1 MLTRPSAVPVPSEIP
16 KETPM
21 PRTAL
26 NSPTPGRRSLTLAA
40 GAVATA
46 AALAVAGCAPTS
58 SSGSSA
64 SSKSSAT
71 SANTCTKATLQTQ
84 TPGTLTIATDEP
96 VYEPWFVDDKPT
108 NKKGFESAVAY
119 AVAEKLGYADTD
131 VKWVR
136 AHFDDVISPTP
147 KKFDFD
153 INEFSITDARAK
165 VVDFSTGYY
174 DVTQAVVTV
183 KGSKIAGATT
193 IAALQGAKLGAQKG
207 TTTYDAI
214 GSIIKPSQAPAVF
227 NTNDLAVQALK
238 NKQIDGL
245 VVDLPTA
252 LYVAAAQVK
261 DGVVVGQFK
270 SPGTPE
276 QFGLLLDKG
285 SALTTCMSQ
294 AVDALRADGTLTQ
307 LASQWLTGSTGAPVL
322 Q

>member
-1 MLTRPSAVPVPSEIP
+1 MTCTSLRNRRP
-16 KETPM
+16 
-21 PRTAL
+21 TAL
-26 NSPTPGRRSLTLAA
+26 IGGALSVLAIGVGGIISA
-40 GAVATA
+40 
-46 AALAVAGCAPTS
+46 CAPSDST
-58 SSGSSA
+58 SSGSTSA
-64 SSKSSAT
+64 SGGSAT
-71 SANTCTKATLQTQ
+71 TNACTAASLQTK

-119 AVAEKLGYADTD
+119 AVATKLGYQDAN

-153 INEFSITDARAK
+153 INEFSITAARQK

-183 KGSKIAGATT
+183 KGSKIAGATS

-207 TTTYDAI
+207 TTSYDAI
-214 GSIIKPSQAPAVF
+214 GSVIKPSKSPAVF

-238 NKQIDGL
+238 NHQIDGL

-252 LYVAAAQVK
+252 LYIAAAQIK
-261 DGVVVGQFK
+261 GGVVVGQF
-270 SPGTPE
+270 PTAGTPE
-276 QFGLLLDKG
+276 QFGLLLGKG
-285 SALTTCMSQ
+285 DPITSCVSQ
-294 AVDALRADGTLTQ
+294 AVDALRADGTLKQ
-307 LASQWLTGSTGAPVL
+307 LATQWLTASAGAPVL

>member
-1 MLTRPSAVPVPSEIP
+1 MSRTSLRRRP
-16 KETPM
+16 
-21 PRTAL
+21 
-26 NSPTPGRRSLTLAA
+26 LTLVS
-40 GAVATA
+40 GALVTV
-46 AALAVAGCAPTS
+46 AALALAGCAPNDD
-58 SSGSSA
+58 A
-64 SSKSSAT
+64 SKSNAGASAT
-71 SANTCTKATLQTQ
+71 SANMCTKATLQTQ

-119 AVAEKLGYADTD
+119 AVATQLGYADAD

-207 TTTYDAI
+207 TTSYDAI
-214 GSIIKPSQAPAVF
+214 GSIIKPSQGPAVF

-261 DGVVVGQFK
+261 GGLVVGQFK

-276 QFGLLLDKG
+276 QFGLLLGKG
-285 SALTTCMSQ
+285 SALTSCMSK

-307 LASQWLTGSTGAPVL
+307 LASQWLTGSNGAPVL

>member
-1 MLTRPSAVPVPSEIP
+1 
-16 KETPM
+16 M

-26 NSPTPGRRSLTLAA
+26 TPITPGRRSLALAA
-40 GAVATA
+40 GALSTA
-46 AALAVAGCAPTS
+46 AVTVLALTGCAPTDSSGAAAKTS
-58 SSGSSA
+58 SSS
-64 SSKSSAT
+64 T
-71 SANTCTKATLQTQ
+71 TANACTKANLQTQ

-119 AVAEKLGYADTD
+119 AVATKLGYADTD

-207 TTTYDAI
+207 TPSYDAI
-214 GSIIKPSQAPAVF
+214 GSIIKPSQQPAVF

-276 QFGLLLDKG
+276 QFGLLLGKG

-294 AVDALRADGTLTQ
+294 AVDALRSDGTLAQ
-307 LASQWLTGSTGAPVL
+307 LASQWLTGSNGAPVL

>member
-1 MLTRPSAVPVPSEIP
+1 MSRTSLRRRP
-16 KETPM
+16 
-21 PRTAL
+21 
-26 NSPTPGRRSLTLAA
+26 LTLVSAA
-40 GAVATA
+40 LVTV
-46 AALAVAGCAPTS
+46 AALAVAGCAPNDDASKTNA
-58 SSGSSA
+58 GA
-64 SSKSSAT
+64 SST

-119 AVAEKLGYADTD
+119 AVATKLGYADAD

-183 KGSKIAGATT
+183 KGSKIEGATT

-207 TTTYDAI
+207 TTSYDAI
-214 GSIIKPSQAPAVF
+214 GSIIKPSQGPAVF

-261 DGVVVGQFK
+261 GGLVVGQFK

-276 QFGLLLDKG
+276 QFGLLLGKG
-285 SALTTCMSQ
+285 SALTSCMSK

-307 LASQWLTGSTGAPVL
+307 LASQWLTGSNGAPVL

>member
-1 MLTRPSAVPVPSEIP
+1 MSRTSLRRRP
-16 KETPM
+16 
-21 PRTAL
+21 
-26 NSPTPGRRSLTLAA
+26 LTLVS
-40 GAVATA
+40 GALVTV
-46 AALAVAGCAPTS
+46 AALAVAGCAPNDNAS
-58 SSGSSA
+58 KSNAGA
-64 SSKSSAT
+64 SST
-71 SANTCTKATLQTQ
+71 SANACLKATLQTQ

-119 AVAEKLGYADTD
+119 AVATKLGYADAD

-207 TTTYDAI
+207 TTSYDAI
-214 GSIIKPSQAPAVF
+214 GSIIKPSQGPAVF

-261 DGVVVGQFK
+261 GGLVVGQFK

-276 QFGLLLDKG
+276 QFGLLLGKG
-285 SALTTCMSQ
+285 SALTSCMSQ

>member
-1 MLTRPSAVPVPSEIP
+1 MSRTSLRRRP
-16 KETPM
+16 
-21 PRTAL
+21 
-26 NSPTPGRRSLTLAA
+26 LTLAS
-40 GAVATA
+40 GALITVT
-46 AALAVAGCAPTS
+46 ALAIAGCAPNDSADKTNA
-58 SSGSSA
+58 GA
-64 SSKSSAT
+64 SSTT
-71 SANTCTKATLQTQ
+71 SANACVKASLQTQ
-84 TPGTLTIATDEP
+84 APGTLTIATDEP

-119 AVAEKLGYADTD
+119 AVATKLGYADAD
-131 VKWVR
+131 VKWAR

-174 DVTQAVVTV
+174 DVTQAIVTT
-183 KGSKIAGATT
+183 KGSKIAGAAS
-193 IAALQGAKLGAQKG
+193 IADLQSAKLGAQKG
-207 TTTYDAI
+207 TTSYDAI
-214 GSIIKPSQAPAVF
+214 GSVIKPSQQPSVF

-261 DGVVVGQFK
+261 DGVVVGQFT

-276 QFGLLLDKG
+276 QFGLLLGKG
-285 SALTTCMSQ
+285 SAITSCVSQ
-294 AVDALRADGTLTQ
+294 AVDALRKDGTLAQ
-307 LASQWLTGSTGAPVL
+307 LATQWLTGASGAPVL
-322 Q
+322 K

>member
-1 MLTRPSAVPVPSEIP
+1 
-16 KETPM
+16 M
-21 PRTAL
+21 PRTA
-26 NSPTPGRRSLTLAA
+26 TRRSVPLLA
-40 GAVATA
+40 GALVTV
-46 AALAVAGCAPTS
+46 AALAVAGCAPNDSGNAGSTT
-58 SSGSSA
+58 SGS
-64 SSKSSAT
+64 AT
-71 SANTCTKATLQTQ
+71 ANTCTKSNLQTY

-119 AVAEKLGYADTD
+119 AVAAKLGYGDTD

-183 KGSKIAGATT
+183 KGSKIAGATS
-193 IAALQGAKLGAQKG
+193 IADLQSAKLGAQKG
-207 TTTYDAI
+207 TTSYDAI
-214 GSIIKPSQAPAVF
+214 TTVIKPTQTPAVF

-261 DGVVVGQFK
+261 DGLVVGQFK

-276 QFGLLLDKG
+276 QFGLLLGKG
-285 SALTTCMSQ
+285 SALTTCVSQ
-294 AVDALRADGTLTQ
+294 AVDALRANGTLTQ
-307 LASQWLTGSTGAPVL
+307 LASQWLTGTSGAPVL

>member
-1 MLTRPSAVPVPSEIP
+1 
-16 KETPM
+16 M
-21 PRTAL
+21 PRT
-26 NSPTPGRRSLTLAA
+26 TPRRRSLSLVG
-40 GAVATA
+40 GAVAA
-46 AALAVAGCAPTS
+46 VAALVVAGCAPADS
-58 SSGSSA
+58 DGKASSA
-64 SSKSSAT
+64 NST
-71 SANTCTKATLQTQ
+71 STTANACTKANLQTQ

-119 AVAEKLGYADTD
+119 AVAAKLGYADAD

-174 DVTQAVVTV
+174 DVTQAVVTI

-207 TTTYDAI
+207 TTSYDAI
-214 GSIIKPSQAPAVF
+214 GSIIKPSQQPAVY

-261 DGVVVGQFK
+261 NGLVVGQFT

-276 QFGLLLDKG
+276 QFGLLLGKG
-285 SALTTCMSQ
+285 SAVTTCLSQ
-294 AVDALRADGTLTQ
+294 TVDALRADGTLKQ
-307 LASQWLTGSTGAPVL
+307 LASQWLTGASGAPVL

>member
-1 MLTRPSAVPVPSEIP
+1 MSRTSLRRRP
-16 KETPM
+16 
-21 PRTAL
+21 
-26 NSPTPGRRSLTLAA
+26 LTLVS
-40 GAVATA
+40 GALVTV
-46 AALAVAGCAPTS
+46 AALAVAGCAPSDNASKSNAGAS
-58 SSGSSA
+58 SS
-64 SSKSSAT
+64 
-71 SANTCTKATLQTQ
+71 SANTCLKATLQTQ
-84 TPGTLTIATDEP
+84 SPGTLTIATDEP

-119 AVAEKLGYADTD
+119 AVATKLGYADAD

-207 TTTYDAI
+207 TTSYDAI
-214 GSIIKPSQAPAVF
+214 GSVVKPSQGPAVF

-261 DGVVVGQFK
+261 GGLVVGQFK

-276 QFGLLLDKG
+276 QFGLLLGKG
-285 SALTTCMSQ
+285 SALTSCMSQ

-307 LASQWLTGSTGAPVL
+307 LASQWLTGSNGAPVL

>member
-1 MLTRPSAVPVPSEIP
+1 MSRTSLRRRP
-16 KETPM
+16 
-21 PRTAL
+21 
-26 NSPTPGRRSLTLAA
+26 LTLVS
-40 GAVATA
+40 GALVTV
-46 AALAVAGCAPTS
+46 AALAVAGCAPNDDASKTNA
-58 SSGSSA
+58 GA
-64 SSKSSAT
+64 SST
-71 SANTCTKATLQTQ
+71 SANPCTKATLQTQ

-119 AVAEKLGYADTD
+119 AVATKLGYADAD

-183 KGSKIAGATT
+183 KGSKIEGATT

-207 TTTYDAI
+207 TTSYDAI
-214 GSIIKPSQAPAVF
+214 GSIIKPSQGPAVF

-261 DGVVVGQFK
+261 GGLVVGQFK

-276 QFGLLLDKG
+276 QFGLLLGKG
-285 SALTTCMSQ
+285 SALTSCMSK

-307 LASQWLTGSTGAPVL
+307 LASQWLTGSNGAPVL

>member
-1 MLTRPSAVPVPSEIP
+1 MTRTSLRS
-16 KETPM
+16 
-21 PRTAL
+21 
-26 NSPTPGRRSLTLAA
+26 RRSMALVGGALTAVAVLAA
-40 GAVATA
+40 
-46 AALAVAGCAPTS
+46 CAPTT
-58 SSGSSA
+58 SSGGSGASA
-64 SSKSSAT
+64 AGGAT
-71 SANTCTKATLQTQ
+71 TNACSPVSLQTK

-119 AVAEKLGYADTD
+119 AVATKLGYGDSN

-153 INEFSITDARAK
+153 INEFSITAARQK

-174 DVTQAVVTV
+174 DVTQAVVTI

-193 IAALQGAKLGAQKG
+193 IAALKDAKLGAQKG
-207 TTTYDAI
+207 TTSYDAI
-214 GSIIKPSQAPAVF
+214 GSVIQPSKSPAVF

-261 DGVVVGQFK
+261 NGVVVGQFATT
-270 SPGTPE
+270 GTPE
-276 QFGLLLDKG
+276 QFGLLLGKG
-285 SALTTCMSQ
+285 NSITPCISK
-294 AVDALRADGTLTQ
+294 AVDALRADGTLKQ
-307 LASQWLTGSTGAPVL
+307 LATQWLTGSNGAPVL

>member
-1 MLTRPSAVPVPSEIP
+1 
-16 KETPM
+16 M
-21 PRTAL
+21 PRTT
-26 NSPTPGRRSLTLAA
+26 SRHRSLSLVG
-40 GAVATA
+40 GAVAA
-46 AALAVAGCAPTS
+46 VAALVVAGCAPADST
-58 SSGSSA
+58 GKA
-64 SSKSSAT
+64 SSTGST
-71 SANTCTKATLQTQ
+71 SAATANACTKPNLHTQ

-119 AVAEKLGYADTD
+119 AVAAKLGYADAD

-174 DVTQAVVTV
+174 DVTQAVVTI

-193 IAALQGAKLGAQKG
+193 VAALQGAKLGAQKG
-207 TTTYDAI
+207 TTSYDAI
-214 GSIIKPSQAPAVF
+214 GSIIKPTQQPAVY

-261 DGVVVGQFK
+261 NGVVVGQFT

-276 QFGLLLDKG
+276 QFGLLLGKG
-285 SALTTCMSQ
+285 SSLTTCMSQ
-294 AVDALRADGTLTQ
+294 TVDALRADGTLKQ
-307 LASQWLTGSTGAPVL
+307 LASQWLTGASGAPVL